1 MKTNFKRFIF
11 TWIILFLLVELIM
24 SFFGIGKKD
33 TAKQQEI
40 TDGVLIETM
49 KDEISMGK
57 EVLLNIE
64 NGKSEPITI
73 NQSKCVPP
81 FEIFRYKAGLWE
93 KVEAVKANCTE
104 DTEGTDDTKE
114 KLPPII
120 LAPGEK
126 GKYSLLAWNYELFSE
141 LGRYKV
147 VLNLDK
153 EYSSPEFT
161 IKKKGILKRGWEAVF
176 HKPIYNTLIFLTNI
190 SPYRSLGLGII
201 LLTLIIRLILLI
213 PSQKALKSQKRM
225 QEIQPKIQEIQ
236 NKYKGNQERIALE
249 TMALWKGAKV
259 NPLGS
264 CLPILLQFPVLI
276 ALYYTVREVAMGG
289 SVYNLYAFQADFD
302 FTSIDTMFLG
312 VLDLATKNLIAL
324 PVIVGLLQFIQ
335 MKLTFSLRKPKQKVE
350 SKPTNGMPD
359 MQAMNKTMT
368 YTMPLMIAFFTAS
381 LPAGVGLYWG
391 VSTLF
396 GIGQTVVV
404 NREKP
409 EDSSKTNSGEV
420 TVKVIERTDEEKR
433 EEEKQKYLPGKK
445 NK

>member
-1 MKTNFKRFIF
+1 MKTDFKRFIF
-11 TWIILFLLVELIM
+11 TWIILFLAVELIM
-24 SFFGIGKKD
+24 SLFGIGKKD
-33 TAKQQEI
+33 TEKQREI
-40 TDGVLIETM
+40 TDGVLIETT
-49 KDEISMGK
+49 KDEIAMGK

-64 NGKSEPITI
+64 NGKAEPITI

-81 FEIFRYKAGLWE
+81 FEIFRYEAGLWE
-93 KVEAVKANCTE
+93 KVEAVKTNCTE
-104 DTEGTDDTKE
+104 DTEE
-114 KLPPII
+114 KLPPIT

-126 GKYSLLAWNYELFSE
+126 GKYSLLAWNYELFST

-161 IKKKGILKRGWEAVF
+161 IKKKGILKRGWEFTF
-176 HKPIYNTLIFLTNI
+176 HKPIYNTLIFLTDI

-289 SVYNLYAFQADFD
+289 SVYNLYAFQANFD

-324 PVIVGLLQFIQ
+324 PVIVGLLQFVQ

-350 SKPTNGMPD
+350 QKPANGMPD

-396 GIGQTVVV
+396 GIGQTMVV
-404 NREKP
+404 NKEKS
-409 EDSSKTNSGEV
+409 EDFSKTNSGEV
-420 TVKVIERTDEEKR
+420 TVKVVEKTEEEKR
-433 EEEKQKYLPGKK
+433 EEEKRKYLPGKK

>member
-1 MKTNFKRFIF
+1 MKKDFKRFVF
-11 TWIILFLLVELIM
+11 TWIILFLAIELIM
-24 SFFGIGKKD
+24 SLFGIGKKD
-33 TAKQQEI
+33 AVDRVEI
-40 TDGVLIETM
+40 TEGVLLETM
-49 KDEISMGK
+49 KAEMAVGR
-57 EVLLNIE
+57 EVILTVQNL
-64 NGKSEPITI
+64 KSETITI
-73 NQSKCVPP
+73 DQSTCAPA
-81 FEIFRYKAGLWE
+81 FEVFRYNAGVWQ
-93 KVEAVKANCTE
+93 KVEAKKENCAEE
-104 DTEGTDDTKE
+104 DIA
-114 KLPPII
+114 PIT
-120 LAPGEK
+120 LESGEEIR
-126 GKYSLLAWNYELFSE
+126 YSLLQWNYELFST

-161 IKKKGILKRGWEAVF
+161 IKKKGILKRGWEFTF

-350 SKPTNGMPD
+350 QKPANGMPD
-359 MQAMNKTMT
+359 MQAINKTMT

-396 GIGQTVVV
+396 GIGQTMVV
-404 NREKP
+404 NREKDA
-409 EDSSKTNSGEV
+409 EQTVTNSSEV
-420 TVKVIERTDEEKR
+420 TIKVVEKTEGEKR
-433 EEEKQKYLPGKK
+433 EEEKQKYLPKPK
-445 NK
+445 HK